1 MRNVSLVEEK
11 LQMISKVIRKT
22 YKTVILFF
30 AVAIL
35 ALLCAYNASS
45 TACFIN
51 WEHTAYVDDSVK
63 KQILLIIF
71 VCAILIKFKES
82 KSYERLTKKVQD
94 DTSFIQ
100 IRFVLLATIFAGC
113 TVWILST
120 QFVPGVDEWA
130 VQDITS
136 RAIRGDFSDFQ
147 SMAYM
152 DQYPNQWGLFIVSY
166 IIALLFG
173 AQNYLIL
180 QIFIAFAITI
190 VFKELSEITALLG
203 VGRIG
208 QLVVIG
214 VGILYIPFPIYSIMV
229 YGNMIGVAMAL
240 TAVKYELRYFQK
252 STFDDAIKCGIC
264 IAFGIL
270 FKSNM
275 EIYFLALLFTA
286 SIELFYTPRNALKL
300 IVVLIAA
307 FLLQSVGIKLIIS
320 WLTGCTPN
328 QHIPATA
335 WVAMGLQDGDLAPGW
350 WNSYTVNSYY
360 ECGGDVALH
369 SLVVKSNIVESIR
382 AFIQNPSYAVEF
394 FSKKI
399 LSTWANPS
407 FQCFGTIRN
416 GSYVYTPVWVRF
428 ILSYHGQYYIG
439 IYLNAFC
446 FVLYFGALLDML
458 FAKMGNLEH
467 LILPMVFVGGFI
479 FYLFWETKARYGL
492 MFFVALLPHSIRGY
506 SLLISKLTDNPITI
520 TTIPRKLSKLIR
532 NAPLRFAAA
541 ALVALF
547 FCGIY
552 GTKYSYL
559 LKQDTATY
567 YDYVANSGW
576 QEKTEFIGK

>member
-1 MRNVSLVEEK
+1 
-11 LQMISKVIRKT
+11 MISKVIRKT

-214 VGILYIPFPIYSIMV
+214 VGILYIPFPSQSIPLW
-229 YGNMIGVAMAL
+229 Y
-240 TAVKYELRYFQK
+240 T
-252 STFDDAIKCGIC
+252 GI
-264 IAFGIL
+264 
-270 FKSNM
+270 
-275 EIYFLALLFTA
+275 
-286 SIELFYTPRNALKL
+286 
-300 IVVLIAA
+300 
-307 FLLQSVGIKLIIS
+307 
-320 WLTGCTPN
+320 
-328 QHIPATA
+328 
-335 WVAMGLQDGDLAPGW
+335 
-350 WNSYTVNSYY
+350 
-360 ECGGDVALH
+360 
-369 SLVVKSNIVESIR
+369 
-382 AFIQNPSYAVEF
+382 
-394 FSKKI
+394 
-399 LSTWANPS
+399 
-407 FQCFGTIRN
+407 
-416 GSYVYTPVWVRF
+416 
-428 ILSYHGQYYIG
+428 
-439 IYLNAFC
+439 
-446 FVLYFGALLDML
+446 
-458 FAKMGNLEH
+458 
-467 LILPMVFVGGFI
+467 
-479 FYLFWETKARYGL
+479 
-492 MFFVALLPHSIRGY
+492 
-506 SLLISKLTDNPITI
+506 
-520 TTIPRKLSKLIR
+520 
-532 NAPLRFAAA
+532 
-541 ALVALF
+541 
-547 FCGIY
+547 
-552 GTKYSYL
+552 
-559 LKQDTATY
+559 
-567 YDYVANSGW
+567 
-576 QEKTEFIGK
+576 